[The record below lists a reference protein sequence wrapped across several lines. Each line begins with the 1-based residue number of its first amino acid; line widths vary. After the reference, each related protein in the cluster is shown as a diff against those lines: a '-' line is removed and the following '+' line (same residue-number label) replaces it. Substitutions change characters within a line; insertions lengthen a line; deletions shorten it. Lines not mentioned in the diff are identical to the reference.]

1 MKWSWLI
8 IPVLIWLLLSWF
20 ANSVGLA
27 DENDTAYSGNLLPNV
42 GTTTSSKSNANLD
55 GVQSGSTGALTNN
68 STHNGFSITCQ
79 TQVSNACGNAFNGE
93 IEGSHDL
100 TLKATG
106 SLVGVTGTDDDGNS
120 HTSTQKKLDGGIV
133 IENEISMQS
142 CEWQGSQYQC
152 GNSAGIND
160 SYTLNIKVKNDEGE
174 VIDEVTTIRYNDAG
188 YNSNS
193 KKFTDS
199 LNITST
205 KSNNF
210 EWSMTLVDGS
220 GSTTSALRG
229 PNLLGAEMKLQFPTD
244 DYEPLTATEITEI
257 NNALGTSNLS
267 EDEIWSVVSGIE
279 AKLSEKIYEAG
290 IPEGTKIQVELQENM
305 TVKVY
310 SSGPV
315 NEEMIEVIEE
325 VETKA
330 NIIAAKQEVIKE
342 VIKEEKSETIA
353 TKIIEEA
360 KEKEAPKS
368 EKKEETSVAAKTETK
383 TPKKNIQKKKLTI
396 NIDKVMAAIDNTI
409 KDVAKNLEVKSI
421 VKVKAMEGEVSLASY
436 ANQEFYI
443 PKNIYLGNNLI
454 DNRKIYN
461 TVSLASYIAND
472 PVNIKDNKL
481 QDININKQRLL
492 LEIQALKNG

>member
-1 MKWSWLI
+1 MKWSWILI
-8 IPVLIWLLLSWF
+8 PLFIWLMLSWF
-20 ANSVGLA
+20 ASSVGLA
-27 DENDTAYSGNLLPNV
+27 DENDTAYSGNLLPNA
-42 GTTTSSKSNANLD
+42 GTTTSSLSNSNLD

-68 STHNGFSITCQ
+68 STHNGFTINCQ

-106 SLVGVTGTDDDGNS
+106 SLVGVTGTDDGGNS

-133 IENEISMQS
+133 IENEISIQN
-142 CEWQGSQYQC
+142 CEWQGSQYEC
-152 GNSAGIND
+152 GNSVGIND
-160 SYTLNIKVKNDEGE
+160 KYTLTIKVKNDEGE
-174 VIDEVTTIRYNDAG
+174 VIDEVTTVRYNDAG
-188 YNSNS
+188 YRGNSR
-193 KKFTDS
+193 KFTDS

-210 EWSMTLVDGS
+210 EWSMTLEDGS

-229 PNLLGAEMKLQFPTD
+229 PNLLGAEMKLQFPTED
-244 DYEPLTATEITEI
+244 FEPLTNQEITEI

-267 EDEIWSVVSGIE
+267 ENEIWEVVSGIE
-279 AKLSEKIYEAG
+279 QKLSEKIYQAG
-290 IPEGTKIQVELQENM
+290 IPEGTKVQVELQENM

-315 NEEMIEVIEE
+315 NEKMIEVIEE

-330 NIIAAKQEVIKE
+330 TIVAAKQEVIKE
-342 VIKEEKSETIA
+342 VVKEEKSETIA
-353 TKIIEEA
+353 SKIIEESK
-360 KEKEAPKS
+360 KEEAPKE
-368 EKKEETSVAAKTETK
+368 EKKEKTEVAAKTETE
-383 TPKKNIQKKKLTI
+383 TTKKNIQKKKLTT
-396 NIDKVMAAIDNTI
+396 NIDKVNDKIDNQI
-409 KDVAKNLEVKSI
+409 RDVAKNLEVKSI
-421 VKVKAMEGEVSLASY
+421 VKLQAMESDIDLAVY
-436 ANQEFYI
+436 TQQIFYK
-443 PKNIYLGNNLI
+443 PKDIYLGNNLI

-461 TVSLASYIAND
+461 VSLASYTAND
-472 PVNIKDNKL
+472 PVNIKNKKL

>member
-1 MKWSWLI
+1 MA
-8 IPVLIWLLLSWF
+8 LLWGMLSWF
-20 ANSVGLA
+20 SSSVGVKA
-27 DENDTAYSGNLLPNV
+27 DENDTAYSGNLLPNA
-42 GTTTSSKSNANLD
+42 GTTTSSKSNSNLD

-68 STHNGFSITCQ
+68 STHNGFAITCQ
-79 TQVSNACGNAFNGE
+79 TQVSNACGYAFGGE
-93 IEGSHDL
+93 IESSHDL

-120 HTSTQKKLDGGIV
+120 HTSSQKKLDGGIV

-142 CEWQGSQYQC
+142 CEWSGSAYEC

-160 SYTLNIKVKNDEGE
+160 KYTLNIKVKNDEGE

-188 YNSNS
+188 YNGNS
-193 KKFTDS
+193 RKFTDS

-257 NNALGTSNLS
+257 NNALGTTDLTEN
-267 EDEIWSVVSGIE
+267 EIWEVVSGIE
-279 AKLSEKIYEAG
+279 EKLSEKIYDAG

-325 VETKA
+325 VETQA
-330 NIIAAKQEVIKE
+330 TIVAAKQEVIKE
-342 VIKEEKSETIA
+342 VVKEEKPETIA
-353 TKIIEEA
+353 SKIIEESK
-360 KEKEAPKS
+360 KEEAPKE
-368 EKKEETSVAAKTETK
+368 EKKEEKEVAAKTETE
-383 TPKKNIQKKKLTI
+383 TPKKNIQKKKLTA
-396 NIDKVMAAIDNTI
+396 NIDKVNDKIDNQI
-409 KDVAKNLEVKSI
+409 RDVAKNLEVKSI
-421 VKVKAMEGEVSLASY
+421 VKLQAMESDIDLAAYTQQAFYKPKDIYIGNNLVDNRDIYNSISLASY
-436 ANQEFYI
+436 
-443 PKNIYLGNNLI
+443 
-454 DNRKIYN
+454 
-461 TVSLASYIAND
+461 VAND
-472 PVNIKDNKL
+472 PVNIKEQKL
-481 QDININKQRLL
+481 QDINLNKQRLI
-492 LEIQALKNG
+492 LEIEQLKNEKT